1 MQTSSKTQASPK
13 TLRLVATI
21 ELLTGVVFI
30 FLAVI
35 LYISG
40 QKIVDSS
47 GEMSI
52 TFIFMLVGLI
62 SLISSPI
69 LFFIAKR
76 AEEKNNSPVQ
86 Y

>member
-1 MQTSSKTQASPK
+1 MQNSAKILK
-13 TLRLVATI
+13 LVATI
-21 ELLTGVVFI
+21 ELLTGVIFI
-30 FLAVI
+30 FLAVF

-40 QKIVDSS
+40 NKVFDTS
-47 GEMSI
+47 GEVSA

-76 AEEKNNSPVQ
+76 AEEKSNSPVQ

>member
-1 MQTSSKTQASPK
+1 MQTSSKTQVSPK
-13 TLRLVATI
+13 IIRLVATI

-40 QKIVDSS
+40 QKIMDSS

-76 AEEKNNSPVQ
+76 TEEKNNSPVQ